1 MVSPA
6 VAGPSA
12 AVALRGAGKAMI
24 SQADNQRIAAAI
36 RAAEVK
42 TSGEIYCVIAHAC
55 GGYHLVPI
63 AWAALIAF
71 AVPWPLIQFT
81 RWPAGLIYL
90 VQLATFIAVALL
102 LSLPMIRFRIV
113 PKRRLHGRA
122 HVVAM
127 QQFLAQGIHLT
138 EKRTGVLIFASA
150 AERYAEIVAD
160 SGINAK
166 VAPDAWAGAVAALVG
181 AIKTG
186 RPGDGFVAAIELCGA
201 ELARNFPPGDL
212 NPNELPDR
220 VVEI

>member
-1 MVSPA
+1 
-6 VAGPSA
+6 
-12 AVALRGAGKAMI
+12 MI
-24 SQADNQRIAAAI
+24 SEADNRRIVEAI
-36 RAAEVK
+36 RAAEAK
-42 TSGEIYCVIAHAC
+42 TSGEIYCVIARAC
-55 GGYHLVPI
+55 GEHHLVPV
-63 AWAALIAF
+63 AWAALLAF
-71 AVPWPLIQFT
+71 AVPWPLIHFT
-81 RWPAGLIYL
+81 KWTAGIIYL
-90 VQLATFIAVALL
+90 LQLAAFIVAAVV

-113 PKRRLHGRA
+113 PRRRLHGRA

-150 AERYAEIVAD
+150 AERYAEIIAD

-166 VAPDAWAGAVAALVG
+166 VTPDAWAGAVAAMVS
-181 AIKTG
+181 AIKAG

-201 ELARNFPPGDL
+201 QLARNFPPGEL

>member
-1 MVSPA
+1 
-6 VAGPSA
+6 
-12 AVALRGAGKAMI
+12 MI

-36 RAAEVK
+36 RAAEAK

-63 AWAALIAF
+63 AWAALLAF
-71 AVPWPLIQFT
+71 AVPWPLIHFT
-81 RWPAGLIYL
+81 RWPAGIIYL
-90 VQLATFIAVALL
+90 VQLAAFIAVALL

-181 AIKTG
+181 AIKAG

>member
-1 MVSPA
+1 
-6 VAGPSA
+6 
-12 AVALRGAGKAMI
+12 MI

-36 RAAEVK
+36 RAAEAK

-63 AWAALIAF
+63 AWAALLAF
-71 AVPWPLIQFT
+71 AVPWPLIHFT
-81 RWPAGLIYL
+81 RWPAGIIYL
-90 VQLATFIAVALL
+90 VQLAAFIAVALL

-113 PKRRLHGRA
+113 PRRRLHGRA